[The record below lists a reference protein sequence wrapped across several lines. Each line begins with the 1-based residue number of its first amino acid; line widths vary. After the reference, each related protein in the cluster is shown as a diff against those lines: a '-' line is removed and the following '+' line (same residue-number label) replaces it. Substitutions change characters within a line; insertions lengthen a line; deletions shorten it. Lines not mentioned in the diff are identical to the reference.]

1 MLADQEERKLS
12 EDSGIKFYIV
22 QIKYLNNLRAFC

>member
-1 MLADQEERKLS
+1 VLVDQEGRRLS

-22 QIKYLNNLRAFC
+22 QIKSLNNLLAFC